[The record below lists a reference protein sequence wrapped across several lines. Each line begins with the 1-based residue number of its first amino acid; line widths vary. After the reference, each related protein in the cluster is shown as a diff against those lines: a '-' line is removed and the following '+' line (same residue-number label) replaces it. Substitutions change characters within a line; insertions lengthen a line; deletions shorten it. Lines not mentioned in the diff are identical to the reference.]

1 MSGHSKW
8 STIKHKKAAIDA
20 KRGQAFTKLIK
31 EITVAARLGGGD
43 QNGNPRLRLLLDKAK
58 DLNMPTENTMRAIKK
73 GTGELP
79 GQSYEE
85 FTYEGYGPYGIAVI
99 VDTLTDNKNRTVS
112 ELRHLFSSKGGTLSE
127 AGSVNW
133 MFEKLGVIRAQGEN
147 ISEEK
152 LLEELLEYD
161 INDIKNDQASFAV
174 FCPLKSL
181 DAIKH
186 KLEELGMKIESAEL
200 EWVAKTTTTLPEDQA
215 SKAYEFLEALDDHE
229 DIKNVYTNL
238 VD

>member
-8 STIKHKKAAIDA
+8 STIKHKKAALDA

-43 QNGNPRLRLLLDKAK
+43 PNGNPRLRLLLDKAK
-58 DLNMPTENTMRAIKK
+58 KLNMPTDNAVRAIKK

-85 FTYEGYGPYGIAVI
+85 FLYEGYGPFGIAVI

-112 ELRHLFSSKGGTLSE
+112 ELRHLFSVKGGSLAE
-127 AGSVNW
+127 AGAVQW
-133 MFEKLGVIRAQGEN
+133 MFEKLGVIRIQGET

-152 LLEELLEYD
+152 LIDELLDFD
-161 INDIKNDQASFAV
+161 IIDLKTDGDLTTV
-174 FCPLKSL
+174 YCPMKAL
-181 DAIKH
+181 DAVKQ
-186 KLEELGMKIESAEL
+186 KIEQMGLKVESAEL
-200 EWVAKTTTTLPEDQA
+200 EWVAKTTTSLPEDQA
-215 SKAYEFLEALDDHE
+215 AKAYEFLEALDDHE
-229 DIKNVYTNL
+229 DIRNVYTNL
-238 VD
+238 V